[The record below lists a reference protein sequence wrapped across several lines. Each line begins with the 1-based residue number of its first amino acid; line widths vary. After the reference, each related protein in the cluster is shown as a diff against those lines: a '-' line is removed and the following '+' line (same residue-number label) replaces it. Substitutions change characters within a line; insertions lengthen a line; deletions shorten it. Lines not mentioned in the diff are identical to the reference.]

1 MPKLYMLIGVPGS
14 GKSTW
19 IGAQDWAGDCVLVST
34 DKLIELEAGRQN
46 KTYNEVFK
54 DYIDTAT
61 KLMNDDVRDAVAAGK
76 DIIWDQT
83 NTGRKSRKSKLAMA
97 KGYHKIAVVFAT
109 PEDSEWQRRLANR
122 PGKSIPDAVLK
133 AMATGLQ
140 LPTEDEFDEVWNA
153 Q

>member
-1 MPKLYMLIGVPGS
+1 MPKVYMLIGVPGS

-19 IGAQDWAGDCVLVST
+19 ISAQDWAKDCVLVST
-34 DKLIELEAGRQN
+34 DKLIDIEAGRQG

-61 KLMNDDVRDAVAAGK
+61 KLMNDDVREAVAAGK

-83 NTGRKSRKSKLAMA
+83 NTSRKSRKAKLAQVQ
-97 KGYHKIAVVFAT
+97 GYYTIAVVFDT
-109 PEDSEWQRRLANR
+109 PAEEEWQRRLANR
-122 PGKSIPDAVLK
+122 PGKSIPPAVLK
-133 AMATGLQ
+133 AMAEGLQ
-140 LPTEDEFDEVWNA
+140 LPLEDEFNEIWKA

>member
-1 MPKLYMLIGVPGS
+1 MAKVYMLIGVPGS

-19 IGAQDWAGDCVLVST
+19 INSQDWSKDCVLVST
-34 DKLIELEAGRQN
+34 DKLIELEAGRQG

-61 KLMNDDVRDAVAAGK
+61 KLMNDDVRDAVSAGK

-83 NTGRKSRKSKLAMA
+83 NTSRKSRKAKLAMA
-97 KGYHKIAVVFAT
+97 PGYYKIAVVFAT
-109 PEDSEWQRRLANR
+109 PEAKEWQRRINSR
-122 PGKSIPDAVLK
+122 PGKMISEGVLT
-133 AMATGLQ
+133 AMASGLQ
-140 LPTEDEFDEVWNA
+140 RPEVGEFDEVWNA

>member
-1 MPKLYMLIGVPGS
+1 MPKLYMLIGLPAS

-19 IGAQDWAGDCVLVST
+19 IAAQDWTRDCVLVST
-34 DKLIELEAGRQN
+34 DKLIDIEAGRQD
-46 KTYNEVFK
+46 KTYNQVFSS
-54 DYIDTAT
+54 YIDTAT
-61 KLMNDDVRDAVAAGK
+61 KLMNNDVCEAVAAGK

-83 NTGRKSRKSKLAMA
+83 NTSRKSRKAKLAMA
-97 KGYHKIAVVFAT
+97 PGYHKIAVVFAI
-109 PEDSEWQRRLANR
+109 PEDSEWQRRLASR

-140 LPTEDEFDEVWNA
+140 LPTEDEFDEIWNA